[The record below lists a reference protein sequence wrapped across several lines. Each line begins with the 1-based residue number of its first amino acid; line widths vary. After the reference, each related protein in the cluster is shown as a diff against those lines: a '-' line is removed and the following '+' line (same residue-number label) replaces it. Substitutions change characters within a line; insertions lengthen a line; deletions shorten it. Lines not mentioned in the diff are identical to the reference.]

1 MKLMLENIKIA
12 LQSVKSNLLRTVL
25 TIFIIAIGITALVG
39 VLTAIDS
46 IKYSI
51 NDNFTSM
58 GANTFNIRNKGM
70 KLRAGKRGTKPKI
83 FPSIKYADAIKF
95 KERFNSTANTSVSTF
110 ATSVA
115 TIKYESK
122 KTDPN
127 INITGTDENYLL
139 TSGYKIA
146 KGRNFSIDEIN
157 YGKHVIIIG
166 EEVKNIVFGLN
177 NAIGKV
183 IAVGSNKYK
192 VIGVLEKKGSS
203 MGFGGDKNC
212 LIPIINSRQYFSYP
226 NQSYTISCLAGGP
239 EELDN
244 KIGEAISEMRVVRNL
259 KPIENDNFEIIR
271 SDNLAQMLIDNI
283 KYVTIAATLIG
294 IITLFGA
301 AIGLMNIM
309 LVSVTERTKEIGIR
323 KALGATAAI
332 IRNQFLIE
340 AIVICQLGG
349 IAGIILG
356 VTVGNITSVFTGG
369 SFIIPW
375 LWILSGVALCILVGL
390 VSGMFPAAKAAKL
403 DPIEAL
409 RYE

>member
-1 MKLMLENIKIA
+1 MLENIKIA
-12 LQSVKSNLLRTVL
+12 LQSVRSNLLRTVL

-39 VLTAIDS
+39 ILTAIDS
-46 IKYSI
+46 IKDSI

-70 KLRAGKRGTKPKI
+70 KLRTGKRGTKPKS
-83 FPSIKYADAIKF
+83 FPSIKYTDAVKF
-95 KERFNSTANTSVSTF
+95 KERFNSTANTSVSTL
-110 ATSVA
+110 ASSVA
-115 TIKYESK
+115 TIKYEST

-127 INITGTDENYLL
+127 ITITGTDENYLL

-146 KGRNFSIDEIN
+146 EGRNFSVDEIN
-157 YGKHVIIIG
+157 YGRHVIIIG
-166 EEVKNIVFGLN
+166 KEVKNIVFGQN

-183 IAVGSNKYK
+183 ITVGSNKYK
-192 VIGVLEKKGSS
+192 IIGILEKKGSS

-226 NQSYTISCLAGGP
+226 NQSFTISCLADGP
-239 EELDN
+239 EELDS
-244 KIGEAISEMRVVRNL
+244 KIGEAISEMRVVRGL
-259 KPIENDNFEIIR
+259 KPIEEDNFEIIR
-271 SDNLAQMLIDNI
+271 SDNLAQILIDNI

-309 LVSVTERTKEIGIR
+309 LVSVTERTKEIGTR
-323 KALGATAAI
+323 KALGATATI

-340 AIVICQLGG
+340 AVVICQLGG
-349 IAGIILG
+349 IVGIILG
-356 VTVGNITSVFTGG
+356 VAVGNITSVFTGS

-375 LWILSGVALCILVGL
+375 LWIISGIALCIIVGL
-390 VSGMFPAAKAAKL
+390 MSGIFPAAKAAKL